1 MTSTKTVPQVLS
13 CQELKELLQ
22 ASSPSVVVLE
32 ADAGK
37 QVEADFKAGH
47 IPTAQYFDQLE
58 YTTPT
63 AFMPRGLPD
72 VKSFEDYLTRL
83 GVSNEDHIV
92 LYDRSPAGFF
102 AAGRAWFLLKTY
114 GVDNVSILNGG
125 FHAWVREINE
135 IETSEACHPKKEKK
149 KFIVKLN
156 EQMVRYFDQ
165 MIANLSLEANS
176 PERVQVVDARPPNLF
191 YSAEAGHMPFALHL
205 PYGSLFDQANQ
216 HLKPNDQLAE
226 IFQKA
231 GVDLSKPAIYTCQG
245 GITASVMAFVAHLLG
260 QKEHPVYMVRGQE
273 KQMTLG
279 SFIEWQQ
286 RAPADMIIKGD
297 TKPAVS

>member
-1 MTSTKTVPQVLS
+1 MTSTKTILQVIS

-22 ASSPSVVVLE
+22 VSPLQVVVLE
-32 ADAGK
+32 ADIGK
-37 QVEADFKAGH
+37 QVEANFKEGH

-63 AFMPRGLPD
+63 AFIPRGLPN

-92 LYDRSPAGFF
+92 LYDRSSAGFF

-125 FHAWVREINE
+125 FQAWVREINE
-135 IETSEACHPKKEKK
+135 IETSEKK
-149 KFIVKLN
+149 KFTVKLN

-165 MIANLSLEANS
+165 MVSNLSLDTNS
-176 PERVQVVDARPPNLF
+176 PQRVQVVDARPPNLF
-191 YSAEAGHMPFALHL
+191 YV
-205 PYGSLFDQANQ
+205 
-216 HLKPNDQLAE
+216 
-226 IFQKA
+226 FQKA
-231 GVDLSKPAIYTCQG
+231 GVDLSKPAVYTCQG
-245 GITASVMAFVAHLLG
+245 GVTASVLAFVAHLLG
-260 QKEHPVYMVRGQE
+260 QKEHPVYMGAF
-273 KQMTLG
+273 T
-279 SFIEWQQ
+279 EWQQ

-297 TKPAVS
+297 IKPAVS

>member
-149 KFIVKLN
+149 FIVKLN

-191 YSAEAGHMPFALHL
+191 Y
-205 PYGSLFDQANQ
+205 
-216 HLKPNDQLAE
+216 

-260 QKEHPVYMVRGQE
+260 QKEHPVYM
-273 KQMTLG
+273 G

>member
-1 MTSTKTVPQVLS
+1 MTSTKTIPQVLS

-22 ASSPSVVVLE
+22 TSPPQVVVLE
-32 ADAGK
+32 ADIGK
-37 QVEADFKAGH
+37 QVEANFKEGH

-63 AFMPRGLPD
+63 AFIPRGLPD

-92 LYDRSPAGFF
+92 LYDRSAAGFF

-125 FHAWVREINE
+125 FQAWAREINE
-135 IETSEACHPKKEKK
+135 IETLETNPPKKETK
-149 KFIVKLN
+149 KFTVKLN

-165 MIANLSLEANS
+165 ITSNLSLDANS
-176 PERVQVVDARPPNLF
+176 SQRVQVVDARPPNLF
-191 YSAEAGHMPFALHL
+191 YGAEAGHMPNALHL

-216 HLKPNDQLAE
+216 YLKSNDQLAE
-226 IFQKA
+226 IFKKA

-245 GITASVMAFVAHLLG
+245 GITASVLAFVAHLLG
-260 QKEHPVYMVRGQE
+260 QNEHSVYMGAF
-273 KQMTLG
+273 T
-279 SFIEWQQ
+279 EWQQ

-297 TKPAVS
+297 VKPTVS